1 LEEKTFIAVNKDN
14 MISPE
19 DFDTYVPKKRQKNNT
34 IVVENT
40 NPGVIV
46 NKPDHLSAFT
56 VDRDKIEFFKQ
67 AVVLKDKIQKSEK
80 LREAALKNQ
89 TREIAKKVVEK

>member
-1 LEEKTFIAVNKDN
+1 

-19 DFDTYVPKKRQKNNT
+19 DFNTYVPKNRQKSNT
-34 IVVENT
+34 IKVENT

-46 NKPDHLSAFT
+46 NKPYHLSAFT
-56 VDRDKIEFFKQ
+56 VDKDKIEFFKQ
-67 AVVLKDKIQKSEK
+67 AVVLKDKIQRSEK

-89 TREIAKKVVEK
+89 TREISKKFEEK

>member
-1 LEEKTFIAVNKDN
+1 MEEKTFIAINKDN

-19 DFDTYVPKKRQKNNT
+19 DFNTYVPKNRQKSNT
-34 IVVENT
+34 IKVENT

-46 NKPDHLSAFT
+46 NKPYHLSAFT
-56 VDRDKIEFFKQ
+56 VDKDKIDFFKQ

-80 LREAALKNQ
+80 SQFGQSGGK
-89 TREIAKKVVEK
+89 TV